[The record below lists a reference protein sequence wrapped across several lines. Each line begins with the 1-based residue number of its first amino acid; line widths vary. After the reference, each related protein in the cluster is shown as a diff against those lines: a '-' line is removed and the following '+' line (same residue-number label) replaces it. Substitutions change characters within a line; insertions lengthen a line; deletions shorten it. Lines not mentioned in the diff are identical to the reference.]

1 MNLSGNKHT
10 YRTNR
15 ILLLIFFS
23 AVSFFFYYMFTYYT
37 YAGRFL
43 ETCYSFFHIQKI
55 FNLSPLDLNFFT
67 KIARIFFALYLG
79 FYYVLF
85 FGRVLEYFFSSLVI
99 YPENKS
105 VYYIHSNGFFR
116 NMKYLHSESKNLE
129 YCDNLLLRIFR
140 TGHIRI
146 HTADSEVW
154 SIGYI
159 YKAGQAF
166 KEILSWV

>member
-1 MNLSGNKHT
+1 MELTGKKHT
-10 YRTNR
+10 YRTSR

-23 AVSFFFYYMFTYYT
+23 AVTFGFYHLFTYYT
-37 YAGRFL
+37 YAARFL

-67 KIARIFFALYLG
+67 KIARIFFGAYLG

-85 FGRVLEYFFSSLVI
+85 FGKVLEYLFSSLVI

-116 NMKYLHSESKNLE
+116 HMKYFHSNSKNLE
-129 YCDNLLLRIFR
+129 YSDNLILRIFR
-140 TGHIRI
+140 TGHIKI
-146 HTADSEVW
+146 HTTDSEIW
-154 SIGYI
+154 RIGYI